1 MNNSLKDIA
10 GSYAKYNWIS
20 ELKVVVFQV
29 GIVLTSAASPSAI
42 MDDFVFYHLLLTPLS
57 SIMK

>member
-1 MNNSLKDIA
+1 MNNSLRDIA

-29 GIVLTSAASPSAI
+29 GIV
-42 MDDFVFYHLLLTPLS
+42 HLS
-57 SIMK
+57 SQSKRHPGRFCVLPLATYYTPV

>member
-1 MNNSLKDIA
+1 MNNSLRDIA

-29 GIVLTSAASPSAI
+29 GIVPQQPVQAPSC
-42 MDDFVFYHLLLTPLS
+42 VCVLPLVLLTPLS